1 MASEK
6 NKTNS
11 YKRKKDGS
19 PIKTIPQ
26 NQAEQSYCNETTANT
41 PTKQSQQGIL
51 SGKKWSECKKT
62 DKIMT
67 IATIFIAAFTLIL
80 LTIIYFQYSAFVD
93 AAHVENRA
101 YLVLAC
107 EIDTPIIGKPPHARW
122 EVKNIGKKLLLI
134 KSGIQMFLV
143 WQVSIRIFGYP
154 PLIGKPPILVISL
167 EMLPLKMMF
176 GRLANQLQGLCFY

>member
-122 EVKNIGKKLLLI
+122 EVKNIGKTPAYKVRHPNVFGLAGLNKDFWIPAIDRQTPDIGNIIGDATI
-134 KSGIQMFLV
+134 KNDV
-143 WQVSIRIFGYP
+143 R
-154 PLIGKPPILVISL
+154 
-167 EMLPLKMMF
+167 
-176 GRLANQLQGLCFY
+176 